1 MSWKPYMINAI
12 DNYSGSFLMDCK
24 FSEIYTMLKRS
35 DNFGQFYESVEK
47 YLTKAIDELGDEL
60 DWETENAFDGFLENL
75 DNAYYEYLENEKN
88 KDVD

>member
-24 FSEIYTMLKRS
+24 FSEIHTMLKRS

-47 YLTKAIDELGDEL
+47 YLAKTLDELGDEL
-60 DWETENAFDGFLENL
+60 DWVNRKRLRWVSGKSRQRIL
-75 DNAYYEYLENEKN
+75 
-88 KDVD
+88 